1 MLRNSV
7 LFDLIAKYLL
17 ADIFAVQHAVTFMR
31 LLTSVARCL
40 KILVAMTSG
49 HENCG
54 VAGSMARVR

>member
-31 LLTSVARCL
+31 LLTSVAA
-40 KILVAMTSG
+40 V
-49 HENCG
+49 
-54 VAGSMARVR
+54 